1 MPTRYDDLKPFAT
14 ERQLE
19 YIDAIEAKGT
29 VGAAARHLG
38 ISERG
43 ILRALAAMKRRAARQ
58 GHSPDHDMTHTVPEG
73 YQVRGVST
81 LYDQDGNP
89 KAQWVKSQIS
99 KEQQL
104 EAMQEAIEALCET
117 IKPIKPTKVPK
128 KTDSQ
133 MMSAYPVGDHHIGML
148 SWHEETGADW
158 DTGIAERLLI
168 RSMDYLVEAAPNGDT
183 GALMLL
189 GDFLHYDSYEAVTPQ
204 NKNLLDSDSRYPRLV
219 RAAMHTVRYAIK
231 RMLAKHKNVHVFVV
245 GGNHDPSSMTF
256 LREALSVLYEMEPR
270 VMVDRSPA
278 LFQYLRFG
286 KVMIGMTHGDKIKV
300 DDFPLIMATD
310 RPQDWGETEH
320 RYCYTGHIHT
330 DVLREKMGVMVE
342 TFGVLPPTDAWAA
355 GRGYR
360 AKRSMKRI
368 DYHVETGE
376 WGRQQITPQMIEN
389 ED

>member
-117 IKPIKPTKVPK
+117 IKPIKPTKGPK

-189 GDFLHYDSYEAVTPQ
+189 GDFLHYDSYEA
-204 NKNLLDSDSRYPRLV
+204 
-219 RAAMHTVRYAIK
+219 
-231 RMLAKHKNVHVFVV
+231 
-245 GGNHDPSSMTF
+245 
-256 LREALSVLYEMEPR
+256 
-270 VMVDRSPA
+270 RS
-278 LFQYLRFG
+278 
-286 KVMIGMTHGDKIKV
+286 
-300 DDFPLIMATD
+300 
-310 RPQDWGETEH
+310 
-320 RYCYTGHIHT
+320 
-330 DVLREKMGVMVE
+330 
-342 TFGVLPPTDAWAA
+342 
-355 GRGYR
+355 
-360 AKRSMKRI
+360 
-368 DYHVETGE
+368 
-376 WGRQQITPQMIEN
+376 
-389 ED
+389 